1 MSCKNHRN
9 CRCGCHVSH
18 LTSQT
23 KQHNHDEEEDRPQ
36 LRQRHLSDGFWVSD
50 ESQARSLRGDF
61 IDAHALFVRHEA
73 EDGEDDETGK
83 DGGAAVDAGNDDA
96 VPERIEQ

>member
-1 MSCKNHRN
+1 MREVFLQEVSQL
-9 CRCGCHVSH
+9 GAVSH

-23 KQHNHDEEEDRPQ
+23 KQHDHDEEEDRPQ
-36 LRQRHLSDGFWVSD
+36 LRQRHLGDGFRVSN

-61 IDAHALFVRHEA
+61 IDAHTLFVCHEA
-73 EDGEDDETGK
+73 EDGEDYETGK